1 MIQPQNEGS
10 QNDPTNI
17 ITNTNNTNP
26 NNTPLSPTT
35 NNNNSFNNNNNTSLD
50 NEILL
55 NIFPQLRNLIN
66 IFADGT
72 EREIQMKTLKLV
84 KNVYLKGLTP
94 PLEKYELY
102 DWENYSYLQRSCLI
116 QPDVD
121 TLASADEVIALL
133 LMKLKTINLFSISKN
148 YKGLRDICLI
158 VEEFSSLCLISN
170 QHMVTLTTEL
180 DRILSS
186 FSVLEKQRSHM
197 EEEVDDTTAQVNN
210 IANVESTLSFS
221 IIKILRNFIYTYN
234 DRIIHSIY
242 TDKATYALI
251 DDIDINTVRFIFDN
265 SDLGQLISRV
275 VVRIMSVLQRLMNT
289 NNGGSNS
296 MLPNPIINNNNN
308 NNDNNSINK
317 IHVKI
322 MRHSMTI
329 LNYLIS
335 NYDGYILSLKAE
347 YAYERDK
354 QYLSILSLTETS
366 SKAYALVKSEQANII
381 NAYIDYFNRKT
392 DEDGL
397 IQTLNKIILNIIVI
411 KQQPKGTKATMS
423 KEHVK
428 SVIKTNFFHSISRVL
443 EILYNQKS
451 KPLSLR
457 HKEFIDNL
465 FEFYKAFITDN
476 ADNALLVL
484 SHHLFKRIIKVPI
497 DYGIDAFNL
506 FYECIQLIQKTKPVL
521 SFTKHILKNLFEYL
535 LELHMNKYNKIK
547 SCLLLFLSISKMLIL
562 ETKCLRVEIVVN
574 KMKQILT
581 KLNQHFKIVNILLDK
596 SLHKNENEINLDNTV
611 FLIYFKLINGIF
623 NLSDKNDKTALNR
636 IINVDKVI
644 SYLKENHN
652 LPIRAEL
659 LRYLRKNLIDLEYAD
674 NADIYYTNAIINS
687 EDKLSSIKNNPLISN
702 FHYPTMLLSFQR
714 DLFNIAK
721 MPEVVKDNTSV
732 NIIKSNEH
740 VAYFDMKSFELIKAE
755 LEHFDVYV
763 EHYKNNT
770 ETNNKNL
777 RNYFEN
783 GIIIPAVSFL
793 KKAFAYASNLT
804 GKEVL
809 DLRDLVVL
817 LLNTKLKII
826 NFKRDFWE
834 NTNTRV
840 IPRRVVINNNKPGT
854 SSNNKTNSN
863 NTNTNGNKDDNE
875 EDDDDDDDD
884 DNDEDNL
891 TIKGY
896 NDISSCIN
904 GEFCHND
911 QLRIKTEKDLQKL
924 NSKKHSPQDYTFLF
938 QIVNDHLFSLIKHTP
953 LSSIADDFDNKSEI
967 INLKGLKKLELSKY
981 PLDIY
986 NQLEDNQKRLI
997 RTIIIY
1003 SQRKLGLT
1011 NESSS
1016 LLTCLSESSLEFKM
1030 DLRKILINVLI
1041 RNGKVQEQ
1049 FTRDSYFILFKML
1062 SLQTT
1067 ETQSTVIDLLGGEES
1082 EQLGFM
1088 SDFANHLFNRLV
1100 RIFIDDV
1107 NPHDRVMNIEYITAY
1122 SLIKVFKFL
1131 CEEHNNFFQG
1141 RLIKGLVYRYVKML
1155 PDINNCE
1162 DTTNQT
1168 IDNSKCNNK
1177 KKTTQ
1182 SKFFDFMLHCL
1193 LKVILISEWD
1203 SIANIST
1210 SGNSSSNNSNE
1221 QLFQMIS
1228 ASCDNK
1234 VRQKEYLFDLFAAII
1249 ELLVEVIQGNKP
1261 EFLSCLGNDMYNMD
1275 ESLIFSDCSDDS
1287 MREDSQTDSFQTFVE
1302 ANIDLVFRSDV
1313 ENKLVYQIRDQLMQL
1328 LTAVLEEKN
1337 CNEEMQKFIIRH
1349 LNLSRVISSISALL
1363 KSYFAKQNK
1372 FNNASLT
1379 QGSAK
1384 FNFKTEIDYGK
1395 TKIGGVTRVNDTK
1408 VKMFYKGNSG
1418 DNEHERYQK
1427 LKFDHILYNYFKDEY
1442 YKSNNLSESTEFE
1455 LANIFYRYIK
1465 LISVGGKSPEATKL
1479 ITKVNAISEEEGMK
1493 RFGTVN
1499 ESSSSSLKSTTSTT
1513 NTKAHSSSKF
1523 VLNKPIVPNNL
1534 INESMKMIDSDFIE
1548 KFYIIKFFEGITRTV
1563 EVRTEDKTN
1572 RNQTVIYTILPE
1584 MIYLSTGTKL
1594 EFVATADR
1602 DSEASKKGY
1611 LIRHVGYFQKEIKYY
1626 KKRRDRLTILFAS
1639 MNFTYI
1645 QVFLYLY
1652 AVVLNLFMLFTLTG
1666 DMRINSA
1673 YKADH
1678 EEKVYISSL
1687 INESIDKWSYYYNIL
1702 AYLYC
1707 GLNGIFVLLWVIF
1720 RMPLYYRLDKIKFM
1734 EQHKI
1739 TKKSDLTIW
1748 NKIYIALY
1756 YSVWVRDY
1764 ITSLIYL
1771 FVVSLVGSI
1780 MVRGEPA
1787 YPFLLLAIMNL
1798 NSSLKT
1804 IIQSVKNNYRDLI
1817 TNYVLMIIVMYFY
1830 SNLGFFFFNDD
1841 FNTVIDD
1848 IEDNYCSSLVF
1859 CFMSVLNQGLR
1870 NRGGVGDLMTRISF
1884 LRNTKHYIGRIF
1896 YDVTFFLL
1904 IVIIMI
1910 DLVFGVIIDGFM
1922 ELSTAEEMHRED
1934 RENHCFI
1941 CNVERKTMEKNRKNF
1956 DEHREGKHNLWNYVN
1971 YMVFLTF
1978 ANLHDLNAINSYAK
1992 DKMSKGDIRWL
2003 PTFKDEEK
2011 KNDELERRQNLDE
2024 DFKVEEE
2031 NINFHVVKES

>member
-1 MIQPQNEGS
+1 MIQPQNEGF
-10 QNDPTNI
+10 QEDPTTIAPNA
-17 ITNTNNTNP
+17 NTNAASLPP
-26 NNTPLSPTT
+26 NNNPKAHLSPAASNPTANINNSSRSNNL
-35 NNNNSFNNNNNTSLD
+35 NNNVSID

-55 NIFPQLRNLIN
+55 SIFPQLKNLVN
-66 IFADGT
+66 IFPDGT
-72 EREIQMKTLKLV
+72 EREIQTKTLKLV
-84 KNVYLKGLTP
+84 KNIYLKGAISP
-94 PLEKYELY
+94 IEKYELY

-121 TLASADEVIALL
+121 TLAAADDIICLL
-133 LMKLKTINLFSISKN
+133 LTKLKTFNLFSISKN
-148 YKGLRDICLI
+148 YKGLRDVCLI

-170 QHMVTLTTEL
+170 QHMVSLTTEL

-186 FSVLEKQRSHM
+186 FSVLEKQRNHL
-197 EEEVDDTTAQVNN
+197 EEETDEGAGQNS
-210 IANVESTLSFS
+210 IANIESTLSYS

-234 DRIIHSIY
+234 DRMIHSIY
-242 TDKATYALI
+242 TNKATYALI
-251 DDIDINTVRFIFDN
+251 DDIDLNSVRFIFDN

-275 VVRIMSVLQRLMNT
+275 VVRIMGVLQLVMNT
-289 NNGGSNS
+289 NSNNAV
-296 MLPNPIINNNNN
+296 PNPIIKTVSSKTSNS
-308 NNDNNSINK
+308 DNNLSK
-317 IHVKI
+317 LHVKI

-347 YAYERDK
+347 GAYERDK
-354 QYLSILSLTETS
+354 QYLSVLELNETS
-366 SKAYALVKSEQANII
+366 SKTYAQVKAEQTSVI
-381 NAYIDYFNRKT
+381 NAYVDYLSRKI

-397 IQTLNKIILNIIVI
+397 IQALNKTILSVIVI
-411 KQQPKGTKATMS
+411 KQQQKGAKATMS
-423 KEHVK
+423 KDHTKAVL
-428 SVIKTNFFHSISRVL
+428 KTNFFHSISRVL
-443 EILYNQKS
+443 EILHNQKS

-465 FEFYKAFITDN
+465 FEFYKAFISEN

-497 DYGIDAFNL
+497 EYGIDAFNL
-506 FYECIQLIQKTKPVL
+506 FYECVQLIQKTKPVL

-535 LELHMNKYNKIK
+535 LELHMSKYNKIK
-547 SCLLLFLSISKMLIL
+547 SCLLLFLSISKMLVL

-574 KMKQILT
+574 KMKQILI
-581 KLNQHFKIVNILLDK
+581 KLNQHFKIVSTLLDK
-596 SLHKNENEINLDNTV
+596 AQQRNETESNLDNTV

-623 NLSDKNDKTALNR
+623 NLSEKHDKTLLNR
-636 IINVDKVI
+636 VINVDKVI
-644 SYLKENHN
+644 SYLNENHN

-674 NADIYYTNAIINS
+674 NADLYYTNAIINS

-702 FHYPTMLLSFQR
+702 FHYPTMLLSFHR
-714 DLFNIAK
+714 DLFNISK
-721 MPEVVKDNTSV
+721 MPEVTKDNTSI

-740 VAYFDMKSFELIKAE
+740 IAYFDVKSFELIKSE

-834 NTNTRV
+834 NTGAHALPKRTA
-840 IPRRVVINNNKPGT
+840 NNPHNAN
-854 SSNNKTNSN
+854 SSNNN
-863 NTNTNGNKDDNE
+863 NVRGDNDNE
-875 EDDDDDDDD
+875 GDDDDDDDED
-884 DNDEDNL
+884 DDNL

-904 GEFCHND
+904 GEFCRND

-953 LSSIADDFDNKSEI
+953 LSNIAGDFDSPDEI
-967 INLKGLKKLELSKY
+967 INLKGLKKIELSKY
-981 PLDIY
+981 PMEMYD
-986 NQLEDNQKRLI
+986 QMEENQKRLV
-997 RTIIIY
+997 RTVIIY

-1016 LLTCLSESSLEFKM
+1016 LLTCLSESSLEFKT
-1030 DLRKILINVLI
+1030 DLRRILINVLI

-1067 ETQSTVIDLLGGEES
+1067 ETQSTIIDLLGGEES

-1088 SDFANHLFNRLV
+1088 SDFSNHLFSHLV
-1100 RIFIDDV
+1100 RMFIDDV

-1122 SLIKVFKFL
+1122 SLVKVFKFL

-1155 PDINNCE
+1155 PDINNCD

-1168 IDNSKCNNK
+1168 IDNSKGNK

-1203 SIANIST
+1203 SIANM
-1210 SGNSSSNNSNE
+1210 SNHNE
-1221 QLFQMIS
+1221 QFQMVS

-1234 VRQKEYLFDLFAAII
+1234 ARQKEYLFDLFEAII

-1275 ESLIFSDCSDDS
+1275 ESLIFSECSDDS
-1287 MREDSQTDSFQTFVE
+1287 MREETQTDSFQTFVE

-1363 KSYFAKQNK
+1363 KSYFAKQNQ
-1372 FNNASLT
+1372 FSGSSLAQNAS
-1379 QGSAK
+1379 K

-1395 TKIGGVTRVNDTK
+1395 TKIGGVSRMSDTK
-1408 VKMFYKGNSG
+1408 VRMYYKGG

-1493 RFGTVN
+1493 RFGTAT
-1499 ESSSSSLKSTTSTT
+1499 ESTTSTRSSSSKLVT
-1513 NTKAHSSSKF
+1513 AAAAVSSSNKAVSNSKF

-1534 INESMKMIDSDFIE
+1534 INESMKIIDSDFIE

-1639 MNFTYI
+1639 INFTYI

-1666 DMRINSA
+1666 DMRINWN
-1673 YKADH
+1673 YKADA
-1678 EEKVYISSL
+1678 EEKQYISSL
-1687 INESIDKWSYYYNIL
+1687 INDSIDKWSYYYNIL

-1707 GLNGIFVLLWVIF
+1707 CLNGIFVLLWLIF

-1739 TKKSDLTIW
+1739 AKKSDLTIW

-1771 FVVSLVGSI
+1771 FFVSLVGSI

-1848 IEDNYCSSLVF
+1848 LDDNYCSSLVF

-1884 LRNTKHYIGRIF
+1884 LRNTNHYIGRIF

-1992 DKMSKGDIRWL
+1992 EKMSKGDTRWL

-2031 NINFHVVKES
+2031 NINFHVVKEA